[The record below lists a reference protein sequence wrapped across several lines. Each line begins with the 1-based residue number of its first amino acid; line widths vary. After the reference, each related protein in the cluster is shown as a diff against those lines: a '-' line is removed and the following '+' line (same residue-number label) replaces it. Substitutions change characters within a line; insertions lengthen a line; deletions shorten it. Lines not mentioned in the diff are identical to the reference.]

1 MRLTNS
7 MGLPAPFVSA
17 AESDHRYTPGRY
29 SVTALLKGAREAVL
43 QRRHDDEIEQD
54 VADMVWAVF
63 GSAVHSILEQSQ
75 ETDTQL
81 KENYLVVDMP
91 GGYQLSGIFDLY
103 DDATGTVT
111 DYKTASVWKAIIGD
125 TGEWRRQVLCY
136 CWMLRRI
143 GLNASRGEIV
153 AMLKDHSQRDA
164 LVKADYPKHPVVKFS
179 WDFTEADI
187 AECGRWL
194 EERFAAI
201 AEAEALPDSELP
213 LCTPEERWLKGECWA
228 VRRDG
233 LKRAAKLHDTEEAAL
248 ADAKARTEREGKT
261 YVVDHRPGEDTKCLR
276 YCSAREFCSHYAE
289 VKARGEAE

>member
-111 DYKTASVWKAIIGD
+111 DYKTASV
-125 TGEWRRQVLCY
+125 
-136 CWMLRRI
+136 
-143 GLNASRGEIV
+143 
-153 AMLKDHSQRDA
+153 RDA
-164 LVKADYPKHPVVKFS
+164 LVKADYPKHPVAKFS

-194 EERFAAI
+194 EGRFAAI
-201 AEAEALPDSELP
+201 AEAEALPDSDLP